1 MQRIHQT
8 PQTQNQATSVGY
20 KQQHYTGPSQPQA
33 RPLISNPIM
42 HSTVQTTPS
51 MPLNRAAT
59 RLDPSPGGGPL
70 PTSLI
75 PGLPPVSS
83 TPGMHPVNGT
93 TGQYHPNY
101 LPTPGL
107 HTSTSTPM
115 TRFNG
120 QQVIVSPPARDIHE
134 YNKEL

>member
-1 MQRIHQT
+1 
-8 PQTQNQATSVGY
+8 
-20 KQQHYTGPSQPQA
+20 
-33 RPLISNPIM
+33 M

-83 TPGMHPVNGT
+83 TPGMHPGNGT

-120 QQVIVSPPARDIHE
+120 QQVIVSPPTRDIHE